1 LESVPGAKINELLS
15 FDIHH
20 VASLIRTRKISP
32 VELLEAALRRIE
44 AFNPELNAFITVVGE
59 QARDAAR
66 KAEREILRKRYR
78 GPLHGIPIALKDNIE
93 TKGLRTT
100 AGSKILA
107 DFLPD
112 ADADVVRALRRAGAV
127 IVGKT
132 NLHEFAYGI
141 TTENPHYGPTRNP
154 WDLERVAGGS
164 SGGSAVAVATG
175 MAFAAIGT
183 DTGGSIRIP
192 ASLCGIIGLKPTYG
206 RVSCRGVI
214 PLSRS
219 LDHVGPLARSVPDAA
234 LLLEVLSD
242 TRHPFRSPFLTWTSS
257 TRTSRRAKLKKITL
271 GRPIEFLFDRV
282 NEEVQSAI
290 EATINL
296 FEKAG
301 ARIVEISLPNASK
314 WGEAGTQIALAEAR
328 RYHESQG
335 YYPTR
340 AEDYGD
346 DVRKR
351 LEQGATVRAID
362 YLQAMETREF
372 AAAEFDAAFGRADVI
387 VAPATP
393 IAATRI
399 GESIVNIGGEEETV
413 RSAMVRLSRP
423 ANLSGAP
430 ALSIPCAWTKNG
442 LPIGLQLIGK
452 RWDEARLLQIADAAA
467 EELSEVVPAGFKAS
481 RKFAPNRPGD

>member
-1 LESVPGAKINELLS
+1 MPGVKINELLS
-15 FDIHH
+15 FDIHC
-20 VASLIRTRKISP
+20 VAPLIRARKISP
-32 VELLEAALRRIE
+32 VELLEATLQRIE
-44 AFNPELNAFITVVGE
+44 ALNPKLNAFITIAGE

-78 GPLHGIPIALKDNIE
+78 GPLYGIPIALKDNIE
-93 TKGLRTT
+93 TEGLRTT

-107 DFLPD
+107 DFVPD
-112 ADADVVRALRRAGAV
+112 EDAVVVRALRRAGAI

-141 TTENPHYGPTRNP
+141 TTENPHYGPARNP

-175 MAFAAIGT
+175 MAFAALGT

-192 ASLCGIIGLKPTYG
+192 ASLCGIVGLKPTYG

-219 LDHVGPLARSVPDAA
+219 LDHVGPLVRSAADAA

-242 TRHPFRSPFLTWTSS
+242 TRHPFHSPFSTRKSS
-257 TRTSRRAKLKKITL
+257 TRTSRRAKLRKITF
-271 GRPIEFLFDRV
+271 GRPSEFFFDRV
-282 NEEVQSAI
+282 NAEVQSAI
-290 EATINL
+290 DAAMNH
-296 FEKAG
+296 FERAG
-301 ARIVEISLPNASK
+301 ARVTEISLPSAAK

-335 YYPTR
+335 YYPMR
-340 AEDYGD
+340 AEEYGD
-346 DVRKR
+346 DVRQR

-362 YLQAMETREF
+362 YLQAMETRRS
-372 AAAEFDAAFGRADVI
+372 AASEFDAAFGRADVI

-393 IAATRI
+393 VAATRI
-399 GESIVNIGGEEETV
+399 GESLVKIRGEEETV
-413 RSAMVRLSRP
+413 RYAMVRLSRP
-423 ANLSGAP
+423 ANLSGNP
-430 ALSIPCAWTKNG
+430 ALSIPSGWTKNG

-452 RWDEARLLQIADAAA
+452 RWDERTLLQIADVASDELSDIVAGSRKSAAA
-467 EELSEVVPAGFKAS
+467 RWV
-481 RKFAPNRPGD
+481 D

>member
-1 LESVPGAKINELLS
+1 LESVPGVKINELLS
-15 FDIHH
+15 LDIHS
-20 VASLIRTRKISP
+20 VAPLIRTRKISP
-32 VELLEAALRRIE
+32 VELLEAALQRIE
-44 AFNPELNAFITVVGE
+44 ALNPKLNAFITIAGE

-100 AGSKILA
+100 AGSTILA
-107 DFLPD
+107 NFVPEE
-112 ADADVVRALRRAGAV
+112 DADVVRALRRAGAI

-141 TTENPHYGPTRNP
+141 TTENPHYGSTRNP

-164 SGGSAVAVATG
+164 SGGSAVALATG
-175 MAFAAIGT
+175 MAFAALGT

-192 ASLCGIIGLKPTYG
+192 ASLCGIVGLKPTYG

-219 LDHVGPLARSVPDAA
+219 LDHVGPLARSAADAA
-234 LLLEVLSD
+234 LLLELLSEA
-242 TRHPFRSPFLTWTSS
+242 RHAFRSPFSTRTSS
-257 TRTSRRAKLKKITL
+257 TRTSRRAKLKKITF
-271 GRPIEFLFDRV
+271 GRPSEFFFDRL

-290 EATINL
+290 EAAMNL

-301 ARIVEISLPNASK
+301 ARIVEVSLPNAAN

-335 YYPTR
+335 YYPAR
-340 AEDYGD
+340 AEEYGE

-362 YLQAMETREF
+362 YLQAMETRER
-372 AAAEFDAAFGRADVI
+372 ATAEFDAAFDAADVI

-393 IAATRI
+393 TPATRI
-399 GESIVNIGGEEETV
+399 GESMVKIRGEEETV

-423 ANLSGAP
+423 ANVSGNP
-430 ALSIPCAWTKNG
+430 AISIPCGWTKNG

-452 RWDEARLLQIADAAA
+452 RWDEPALLQIAAAASGVLSDIRHKPLQPVDAAM
-467 EELSEVVPAGFKAS
+467 
-481 RKFAPNRPGD
+481 

>member
-1 LESVPGAKINELLS
+1 VPGVKINELLS
-15 FDIHH
+15 LDIHS
-20 VASLIRTRKISP
+20 VAPLIRTRKISP
-32 VELLEAALRRIE
+32 VELLEAALQRIE
-44 AFNPELNAFITVVGE
+44 ALNPKLNAFITIAGE

-100 AGSKILA
+100 AGSTILA
-107 DFLPD
+107 NFVPEE
-112 ADADVVRALRRAGAV
+112 DADVVRALRRAGAI

-141 TTENPHYGPTRNP
+141 TTENPHYGSTRNP

-164 SGGSAVAVATG
+164 SGGSAVALATG
-175 MAFAAIGT
+175 MAFAALGT

-192 ASLCGIIGLKPTYG
+192 ASLCGIVGLKPTYG

-219 LDHVGPLARSVPDAA
+219 LDHVGPLARSAADAA
-234 LLLEVLSD
+234 LLLELLSEA
-242 TRHPFRSPFLTWTSS
+242 RHAFRSPFSTRTSS
-257 TRTSRRAKLKKITL
+257 TRTSRRAKLKKITF
-271 GRPIEFLFDRV
+271 GRPSEFFFDRL

-290 EATINL
+290 EAAMNL

-301 ARIVEISLPNASK
+301 ARIVEVSLPNAAN

-335 YYPTR
+335 YYPAR

-346 DVRKR
+346 DVQER

-362 YLQAMETREF
+362 YLQAMETRER
-372 AAAEFDAAFGRADVI
+372 AAAEFDAAFGLADVI
-387 VAPATP
+387 IAPATP
-393 IAATRI
+393 VAATRI
-399 GESIVNIGGEEETV
+399 GESMVNIRGEEETV
-413 RSAMVRLSRP
+413 RSAMVRFSRP
-423 ANLSGAP
+423 ANLSGNP
-430 ALSIPCAWTKNG
+430 ALSIPCGWTKGG
-442 LPIGLQLIGK
+442 LPIGLQFIGK

-467 EELSEVVPAGFKAS
+467 GELSDIRHKPLQSVDAAT
-481 RKFAPNRPGD
+481 

>member
-15 FDIHH
+15 FDIQN
-20 VASLIRTRKISP
+20 VAPLIRARKISP
-32 VELLEAALRRIE
+32 VELLEATLQRIE
-44 AFNPELNAFITVVGE
+44 ALNPKLNAFITIAGE
-59 QARDAAR
+59 QTRDAAR

-93 TKGLRTT
+93 TEGLRTT

-107 DFLPD
+107 DFVPD
-112 ADADVVRALRRAGAV
+112 EDAVVVRALRRAGA
-127 IVGKT
+127 IIIGKT

-141 TTENPHYGPTRNP
+141 TTENPHYGPSRNP
-154 WDLERVAGGS
+154 WDLERIAGGS

-175 MAFAAIGT
+175 MAFAALGT

-192 ASLCGIIGLKPTYG
+192 ASLCGIVGLKPTYG

-219 LDHVGPLARSVPDAA
+219 LDHVGPLARSVADAA

-242 TRHPFRSPFLTWTSS
+242 TRHPFHSPFSTRKSS
-257 TRTSRRAKLKKITL
+257 TRTSRRAKLGKITF
-271 GRPIEFLFDRV
+271 GRPSEFLFDRL

-290 EATINL
+290 EAAMNR

-301 ARIVEISLPNASK
+301 ARVTQISLPNAAK

-335 YYPTR
+335 YYPAR
-340 AEDYGD
+340 AEEYGD

-362 YLQAMETREF
+362 YLQAMETRDR
-372 AAAEFDAAFGRADVI
+372 AASEFDAAFACADVI
-387 VAPATP
+387 IAPATP
-393 IAATRI
+393 VAATRI
-399 GESIVNIGGEEETV
+399 GESIVKIRGEEETI
-413 RSAMVRLSRP
+413 RSAMVRFSRP
-423 ANLSGAP
+423 ANLSGNP
-430 ALSIPCAWTKNG
+430 ALSIPSGWTKNG

-452 RWDEARLLQIADAAA
+452 RWDERTLLQIADVASDELSDIVAGSRKSAAA
-467 EELSEVVPAGFKAS
+467 RSV
-481 RKFAPNRPGD
+481 D